1 MSCDRYAT
9 QVVVSCCCCFS
20 LPLSPGFFFLYP
32 LFATVGLLPF
42 ARSAKHVFLVKNLIS
57 EKCQTVSS
65 FIIPNESEN
74 DDA

>member
-1 MSCDRYAT
+1 MSCDRFAT

-42 ARSAKHVFLVKNLIS
+42 ARSAKHVFLVKI
-57 EKCQTVSS
+57 
-65 FIIPNESEN
+65 
-74 DDA
+74 